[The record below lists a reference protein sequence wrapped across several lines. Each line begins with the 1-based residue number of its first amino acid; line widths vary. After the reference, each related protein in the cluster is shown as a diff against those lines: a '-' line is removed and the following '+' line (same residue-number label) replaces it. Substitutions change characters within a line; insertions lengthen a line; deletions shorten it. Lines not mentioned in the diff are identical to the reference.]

1 MTRGFVRRLLAGL
14 GVMAAGVLLLV
25 FVYRPEMLP
34 GVRMLLAG
42 VFAACVF
49 GGLFGILSGWRG
61 FACGACSGAGL
72 AMMYANQALKQ
83 PVGGLITIAGLLF
96 AIGAPAVI
104 STPGGIRAL
113 FSKWKKG
120 ASERSRRRV
129 KLHAAKP
136 KEETGELLLRSGL
149 WISQY
154 LREGDQI
161 YVARVMAITDESSAK
176 PLLKSAADYAPA
188 KGNSILNVAD
198 IADVQRRMGTDG
210 EYVRIRR
217 HSDRPMPWCELVS
230 GDGAKAEAQ
239 LAKVFAGIPVEWK
252 AGKTPKRA
260 SASKKRFSPGVS
272 AKQWRTY
279 TEETRKIL
287 RRYDRLRGWLLAA
300 SIACQLLWLFVGINY
315 RVLCAANLIL
325 PPVSFLLYFYRMRA
339 GVTGNKNADQTLLMD
354 AVLLPNIA
362 LGLRMLLD
370 FDLDNWLQLLAPTG
384 AITAL
389 FALLALLITRGSG
402 APRRWM
408 AGALACIALLYA
420 LAASVHL
427 NWVLDG
433 GQNRV
438 ETVAPIVKMYVSR
451 GGKSPTRYTLTLNT
465 ENGKKSAK
473 VGKEFYNTLQVGDE
487 VKLVT
492 STGPL
497 GITYHYAREA
507 GS

>member
-120 ASERSRRRV
+120 ASERPRRRV

-136 KEETGELLLRSGL
+136 KEEVGELLLRSGL

-217 HSDRPMPWCELVS
+217 HSGRPMPWCELVS
-230 GDGAKAEAQ
+230 GDGAKADAQ

-252 AGKTPKRA
+252 AGKTPKK
-260 SASKKRFSPGVS
+260 ASKKIFSPGVS

-279 TEETRKIL
+279 TEEARKIL

-465 ENGKKSAK
+465 ENGEKSVK

>member
-120 ASERSRRRV
+120 ASERPRRRV

-136 KEETGELLLRSGL
+136 KEEVGELLLRSGL

-217 HSDRPMPWCELVS
+217 HSGRPMPWCELVS
-230 GDGAKAEAQ
+230 GDGAKADAQ

-260 SASKKRFSPGVS
+260 SKKIFSPGVS

-279 TEETRKIL
+279 TEEARKIL

-370 FDLDNWLQLLAPTG
+370 FDLDNLLQVFVPTG
-384 AITAL
+384 AIAVL

-402 APRRWM
+402 VSKRRL
-408 AGALACIALLYA
+408 ASALALVAFLYA
-420 LAASVHL
+420 PAASVQL
-427 NWVLDG
+427 NWVMDG
-433 GQNRV
+433 GRNRV
-438 ETVAPIVKMYVSR
+438 ETVVPIVEMYVSK
-451 GGKSPTRYTLTLNT
+451 GSKSPTWYELTLNT
-465 ENGKKSAK
+465 ENGEKSVK

>member
-120 ASERSRRRV
+120 ASERPRRRV

-136 KEETGELLLRSGL
+136 KEEVGELLLRSGL

-161 YVARVMAITDESSAK
+161 YVARVMAITDENSAK

-217 HSDRPMPWCELVS
+217 HSGRPMPWCELVS
-230 GDGAKAEAQ
+230 GDGAKADAQ

-252 AGKTPKRA
+252 AGKTPKK
-260 SASKKRFSPGVS
+260 ASKKIFSPGVS

-279 TEETRKIL
+279 TEEARKIL

-465 ENGKKSAK
+465 ENGEKSVK

>member
-136 KEETGELLLRSGL
+136 KEEVGELLLRSGL

-210 EYVRIRR
+210 EYVRVRR
-217 HSDRPMPWCELVS
+217 RNGRPMPWCELVS
-230 GDGAKAEAQ
+230 GDGAKADAQ
-239 LAKVFAGIPVEWK
+239 LAKEFAGIPVEWK
-252 AGKTPKRA
+252 AGKTPKK
-260 SASKKRFSPGVS
+260 ASKKIFSPGVS
-272 AKQWRTY
+272 AIQWRTY
-279 TEETRKIL
+279 TEEARKIL

-325 PPVSFLLYFYRMRA
+325 PPVSSLLYFYRMRA

-465 ENGKKSAK
+465 ENGEKSVK

-487 VKLVT
+487 VRLVT

>member
-25 FVYRPEMLP
+25 FVYKPEMPP

-49 GGLFGILSGWRG
+49 GGLFGIFSGWRG

-120 ASERSRRRV
+120 APERSRRRV
-129 KLHAAKP
+129 KLHTAKP
-136 KEETGELLLRSGL
+136 KEEVGELLLRSGL

-154 LREGDQI
+154 LREGDRI
-161 YVARVMAITDESSAK
+161 YVARVIAITDEASAK

-188 KGNSILNVAD
+188 KGNFILNVAD

-217 HSDRPMPWCELVS
+217 HSGRPKPWCELVS
-230 GDGAKAEAQ
+230 GDGAKADAQ

-252 AGKTPKRA
+252 AGKTPKK
-260 SASKKRFSPGVS
+260 ASKKIFSPGVS

-279 TEETRKIL
+279 TEEARKIL
-287 RRYDRLRGWLLAA
+287 RRYDRLRWWPFAA
-300 SIACQLLWLFVGINY
+300 SIGCQLLWLFSSFNY
-315 RVLCAANLIL
+315 RVFCAANLIL
-325 PPVSFLLYFYRMRA
+325 PPMSFLLYFYRMRA
-339 GVTGNKNADQTLLMD
+339 GVTGNKKIDEELFTNAMLF
-354 AVLLPNIA
+354 PNIV
-362 LGLRMLLD
+362 LGVRTLLD
-370 FDLDNWLQLLAPTG
+370 FDLDNLLQVLVPTG
-384 AITAL
+384 AIAVL

-402 APRRWM
+402 VSKRRL
-408 AGALACIALLYA
+408 AGALALVTFLYA
-420 LAASVHL
+420 PAASVQL

-433 GQNRV
+433 GRNRV
-438 ETVAPIVKMYVSR
+438 ETVAPIVEMYVSK
-451 GGKSPTRYTLTLNT
+451 GSKSPTWYELTLNT
-465 ENGKKSAK
+465 EDGKKSVK
-473 VGKEFYNTLQVGDE
+473 VGKEFYNTLRVGDE

>member
-120 ASERSRRRV
+120 ASERPRKRV
-129 KLHAAKP
+129 KLRAAKS
-136 KEETGELLLRSGL
+136 KEEVGELLLRSGL

-217 HSDRPMPWCELVS
+217 HSGRPMPWCELVS
-230 GDGAKAEAQ
+230 GDGAKADAQ

-252 AGKTPKRA
+252 AGKTPKK
-260 SASKKRFSPGVS
+260 ASKKIFSPGVS

-279 TEETRKIL
+279 TEEARKIL

-325 PPVSFLLYFYRMRA
+325 PPVSFLLYFYRMRV
-339 GVTGNKNADQTLLMD
+339 GVTGNKKIDEELFTNAMLF
-354 AVLLPNIA
+354 PNIA
-362 LGLRMLLD
+362 LGVRTLLD
-370 FDLDNWLQLLAPTG
+370 FDLDNLLQVFVPTG
-384 AITAL
+384 AIAVL

-402 APRRWM
+402 VSKRRL
-408 AGALACIALLYA
+408 ASALALVAFLYA
-420 LAASVHL
+420 PAASVQL
-427 NWVLDG
+427 NWVMDG
-433 GQNRV
+433 GRNRV
-438 ETVAPIVKMYVSR
+438 ETVVPIVEMYVSK
-451 GGKSPTRYTLTLNT
+451 GSKSPTWYELTLNT
-465 ENGKKSAK
+465 ENGKKSVK

>member
-120 ASERSRRRV
+120 APERSRRRV

-136 KEETGELLLRSGL
+136 KEEVGELLLRSGL

-217 HSDRPMPWCELVS
+217 HSGRPMPWCELVS
-230 GDGAKAEAQ
+230 GDGAKADAQ

-260 SASKKRFSPGVS
+260 SKKIFSPGVS

-279 TEETRKIL
+279 TEEARKIL

-325 PPVSFLLYFYRMRA
+325 PPVSFLLYFYRMRV
-339 GVTGNKNADQTLLMD
+339 GVTGNKKIDEELFTNAMLF
-354 AVLLPNIA
+354 PNIA
-362 LGLRMLLD
+362 LGVRTLLD
-370 FDLDNWLQLLAPTG
+370 FDLDNLLQVFVPTG
-384 AITAL
+384 AIAVL

-402 APRRWM
+402 VSKRRL
-408 AGALACIALLYA
+408 ASALALVAFLYA
-420 LAASVHL
+420 PAASVQL
-427 NWVLDG
+427 NWVMDG
-433 GQNRV
+433 GRNRV
-438 ETVAPIVKMYVSR
+438 ETVVPIVEMYVSK
-451 GGKSPTRYTLTLNT
+451 GSKSPTWYELTLNT
-465 ENGKKSAK
+465 ENGKKSVK

>member
-1 MTRGFVRRLLAGL
+1 MTRGFVRRLLVGL

-25 FVYRPEMLP
+25 FVYRPEMPP

-42 VFAACVF
+42 VFAACAF

-136 KEETGELLLRSGL
+136 KEEVGELLLRSGL

-188 KGNSILNVAD
+188 KGNTILNVAD

-217 HSDRPMPWCELVS
+217 HSGRPMPWCELVS
-230 GDGAKAEAQ
+230 GDGAKADAQ

-252 AGKTPKRA
+252 AGKTSKK
-260 SASKKRFSPGVS
+260 ASKKIFSPGVS

-279 TEETRKIL
+279 TEEARKIL

-465 ENGKKSAK
+465 ENGEKSVK

>member
-25 FVYRPEMLP
+25 FAYRPEMLP

-120 ASERSRRRV
+120 VPERLRRRV

-217 HSDRPMPWCELVS
+217 RNGRPMPWCELVS
-230 GDGAKAEAQ
+230 GDGAKADAQ

-252 AGKTPKRA
+252 AGKTPKK
-260 SASKKRFSPGVS
+260 ASKKIFSPGVS

-279 TEETRKIL
+279 TEEARKIL

-300 SIACQLLWLFVGINY
+300 SIGCQLLWLFVGINY

>member
-120 ASERSRRRV
+120 ASERPRRRV

-136 KEETGELLLRSGL
+136 KEEVGELLLRSGL

-217 HSDRPMPWCELVS
+217 HSGRPMPWCELVS
-230 GDGAKAEAQ
+230 GDGAKADAQ

-252 AGKTPKRA
+252 AGKTPKK
-260 SASKKRFSPGVS
+260 ASKKIFSPGVS

-279 TEETRKIL
+279 TEEARKIL

-384 AITAL
+384 AITAV

-465 ENGKKSAK
+465 ENGEKSVK

>member
-1 MTRGFVRRLLAGL
+1 MTRGFVRRLLVGL

-49 GGLFGILSGWRG
+49 GGLLGILSGWRG
-61 FACGACSGAGL
+61 FACGACSGVGL

-136 KEETGELLLRSGL
+136 KEEVGELLLRSGL

-210 EYVRIRR
+210 EYVRVRR
-217 HSDRPMPWCELVS
+217 HSGRPMPWCELVS
-230 GDGAKAEAQ
+230 GDGAKADAQ

-252 AGKTPKRA
+252 AGKTPKK
-260 SASKKRFSPGVS
+260 ASKKIFSPGVS

-279 TEETRKIL
+279 TEEARKIL

-465 ENGKKSAK
+465 ENGEKSVK

>member
-120 ASERSRRRV
+120 APERSRRRV

-136 KEETGELLLRSGL
+136 KEEVGELLLRSGL

-176 PLLKSAADYAPA
+176 PLLKSVADYAPA

-198 IADVQRRMGTDG
+198 IADVQRRVGTDG

-217 HSDRPMPWCELVS
+217 RGGRPMPWCELVS
-230 GDGAKAEAQ
+230 GDGAKADAQ

-252 AGKTPKRA
+252 AGKTPKK
-260 SASKKRFSPGVS
+260 ASKKIFSPGVS

-279 TEETRKIL
+279 TEEARKIL

-408 AGALACIALLYA
+408 AGVLACIALLYA

-451 GGKSPTRYTLTLNT
+451 GGKSPIRYTLTLNT
-465 ENGKKSAK
+465 ENGEKSVE

>member
-120 ASERSRRRV
+120 ASERPRRRV
-129 KLHAAKP
+129 KLCAAKP
-136 KEETGELLLRSGL
+136 KEEVGELLLRSGL

-217 HSDRPMPWCELVS
+217 HSGRPMPWCELVS
-230 GDGAKAEAQ
+230 GDGAKADAQ

-252 AGKTPKRA
+252 AGKTPKK
-260 SASKKRFSPGVS
+260 ASKKIFSPGVS

-279 TEETRKIL
+279 TEEARKIL

-384 AITAL
+384 TITAL

-465 ENGKKSAK
+465 ENGEKSVK

>member
-25 FVYRPEMLP
+25 LVYRPEMLP

-136 KEETGELLLRSGL
+136 KEEVGELLLRSGL

-176 PLLKSAADYAPA
+176 PLLKSAADYTPA

-217 HSDRPMPWCELVS
+217 HSGRPMPWCELVS
-230 GDGAKAEAQ
+230 GDGAKADAQ

-252 AGKTPKRA
+252 AGKTPKK
-260 SASKKRFSPGVS
+260 ASKKIFSPGVS

-279 TEETRKIL
+279 TEEARKIL

-465 ENGKKSAK
+465 ENGEKSVK

>member
-120 ASERSRRRV
+120 APERSRRRV

-136 KEETGELLLRSGL
+136 KEEVGELLLRSGL

-188 KGNSILNVAD
+188 KGNTILNVAD

-217 HSDRPMPWCELVS
+217 HSGRPMPWCELVS
-230 GDGAKAEAQ
+230 GDGAKADAQ

-252 AGKTPKRA
+252 AGKTPKK
-260 SASKKRFSPGVS
+260 ASKKIFSPGVS

-279 TEETRKIL
+279 TEEARKIL

-465 ENGKKSAK
+465 ENGEKSVK

-487 VKLVT
+487 VKLVI

>member
-61 FACGACSGAGL
+61 FACGACSGTGL

-136 KEETGELLLRSGL
+136 KEEVGELLLRSGL

-154 LREGDQI
+154 LREGDWI

-176 PLLKSAADYAPA
+176 PFLKSAADYAPA

-217 HSDRPMPWCELVS
+217 HSGRPMPWCELVS
-230 GDGAKAEAQ
+230 GDGAKADAQ

-252 AGKTPKRA
+252 AGKTPKK
-260 SASKKRFSPGVS
+260 ASKKIFSPGVS

-279 TEETRKIL
+279 TEEARKIL

-465 ENGKKSAK
+465 ENGEKSVK

>member
-120 ASERSRRRV
+120 VPERSRRRV
-129 KLHAAKP
+129 KLHAAKL
-136 KEETGELLLRSGL
+136 KEEVGELLLRSGL

-188 KGNSILNVAD
+188 KGNTILNVAD

-217 HSDRPMPWCELVS
+217 HSGRPMPWCELIS
-230 GDGAKAEAQ
+230 GNGAKADAQ

-252 AGKTPKRA
+252 AGKTPKK
-260 SASKKRFSPGVS
+260 ASKKIFSPGVS

-279 TEETRKIL
+279 TEEARKIL

-465 ENGKKSAK
+465 ENGEKSVK

>member
-120 ASERSRRRV
+120 APERSRRRV

-136 KEETGELLLRSGL
+136 KEEVGELLLRSGL
-149 WISQY
+149 WIGQY

-217 HSDRPMPWCELVS
+217 HSGRPMPWCELVS
-230 GDGAKAEAQ
+230 GDGAKADAQ

-252 AGKTPKRA
+252 AGKTPKK
-260 SASKKRFSPGVS
+260 ASKKIFSPGVS

-279 TEETRKIL
+279 TEEARKIL

-370 FDLDNWLQLLAPTG
+370 FDLDNLLQVFVPTG
-384 AITAL
+384 AIAVL

-402 APRRWM
+402 VSKRRL
-408 AGALACIALLYA
+408 ASALALVAFLYA
-420 LAASVHL
+420 PAASVQL
-427 NWVLDG
+427 NWVMDG
-433 GQNRV
+433 GRNRV
-438 ETVAPIVKMYVSR
+438 ETVVPIVEMYVSK
-451 GGKSPTRYTLTLNT
+451 GSKSPTWYELTLNT
-465 ENGKKSAK
+465 ENGEKSVK

>member
-136 KEETGELLLRSGL
+136 QEEVGELLMRSGL

-217 HSDRPMPWCELVS
+217 HSGRPMPWCELVS
-230 GDGAKAEAQ
+230 GDGAKADAQ

-252 AGKTPKRA
+252 AGKTSKK
-260 SASKKRFSPGVS
+260 ASKKIFSPGVS

-279 TEETRKIL
+279 TEEARKIL

-465 ENGKKSAK
+465 ENGEKSVK

>member
-49 GGLFGILSGWRG
+49 GGLFGIFSGWRG

-136 KEETGELLLRSGL
+136 KEEVGELLLRSRL

-230 GDGAKAEAQ
+230 GDGAKADAQ

-252 AGKTPKRA
+252 AGKTPKK
-260 SASKKRFSPGVS
+260 ASKKIFSPGVS

-279 TEETRKIL
+279 TEEARKIL

-339 GVTGNKNADQTLLMD
+339 GVTGNKNVDQTLLMD

-465 ENGKKSAK
+465 ENGEKSVK

>member
-136 KEETGELLLRSGL
+136 KEEVGELLLRSGL

-217 HSDRPMPWCELVS
+217 HSGRPMPWCELVS
-230 GDGAKAEAQ
+230 GDGAKADAQ

-260 SASKKRFSPGVS
+260 SKKIFSPGVS

-279 TEETRKIL
+279 TEEARKIL

-433 GQNRV
+433 GQNCV

-465 ENGKKSAK
+465 ENGEKSVK

>member
-25 FVYRPEMLP
+25 FVYRPEMPP

-120 ASERSRRRV
+120 APERSRRRV

-136 KEETGELLLRSGL
+136 KEEVGELLLRSGL

-217 HSDRPMPWCELVS
+217 HSGRPMPWCELVS
-230 GDGAKAEAQ
+230 GDGAKADAQ

-260 SASKKRFSPGVS
+260 SKKIFSPGVS

-279 TEETRKIL
+279 TEEARKIL

-300 SIACQLLWLFVGINY
+300 SIAWQLLWLFVGINY

-408 AGALACIALLYA
+408 AGVLACIALLYA

-465 ENGKKSAK
+465 ENGEKSVK

>member
-83 PVGGLITIAGLLF
+83 PVGGLVTIAGLLF

-113 FSKWKKG
+113 FSKWRKG
-120 ASERSRRRV
+120 AHERPRRRV

-136 KEETGELLLRSGL
+136 KEEVGELLLRSGL
-149 WISQY
+149 WINQY

-161 YVARVMAITDESSAK
+161 YVARVMAITDENSAK

-217 HSDRPMPWCELVS
+217 HSGRPMPWCELVS
-230 GDGAKAEAQ
+230 GDGAKADAQ

-252 AGKTPKRA
+252 AGKTPKK
-260 SASKKRFSPGVS
+260 ASKKIFSPGVS

-279 TEETRKIL
+279 TEEARKIL

-384 AITAL
+384 TITAL

-465 ENGKKSAK
+465 ENGEKSVK

>member
-120 ASERSRRRV
+120 APERSRRRV

-136 KEETGELLLRSGL
+136 QEEVGELLLRSGL

-161 YVARVMAITDESSAK
+161 YVARVMDITDESSAK

-217 HSDRPMPWCELVS
+217 HSGRPMPWCELVS
-230 GDGAKAEAQ
+230 GDGAKADAQ

-252 AGKTPKRA
+252 AGKTPKK
-260 SASKKRFSPGVS
+260 ASKKIFSPGVS

-279 TEETRKIL
+279 TEEARKIL

-465 ENGKKSAK
+465 ENGEKSVK

>member
-120 ASERSRRRV
+120 APERSRRRV

-136 KEETGELLLRSGL
+136 KEEVGELLLRSGL

-217 HSDRPMPWCELVS
+217 HSGRPMPWCELVS
-230 GDGAKAEAQ
+230 GDGAKADTQ

-252 AGKTPKRA
+252 AGKTPKK
-260 SASKKRFSPGVS
+260 ASKKIFSPGVS

-279 TEETRKIL
+279 TEEARKIL

-451 GGKSPTRYTLTLNT
+451 GGKSPTRYMLTLNT
-465 ENGKKSAK
+465 ENGEKSVK

>member
-120 ASERSRRRV
+120 APERPRRRV

-136 KEETGELLLRSGL
+136 KEEVGELLLRSGL

-154 LREGDQI
+154 LREEDQI
-161 YVARVMAITDESSAK
+161 YVVRVMAITDESSAK

-188 KGNSILNVAD
+188 KGNTILNVAD

-217 HSDRPMPWCELVS
+217 HSGRPMPWCELVS
-230 GDGAKAEAQ
+230 GDGAKADAQ

-260 SASKKRFSPGVS
+260 SKKIFSPGVS

-279 TEETRKIL
+279 TEEARKIL

-339 GVTGNKNADQTLLMD
+339 GVTGNKNVDQTLLMD

-465 ENGKKSAK
+465 ENGEKSVK

>member
-49 GGLFGILSGWRG
+49 GGLFGIFSGWRG

-136 KEETGELLLRSGL
+136 KEEVGELLLRSGL

-217 HSDRPMPWCELVS
+217 HSGRPMPWCELVS

-260 SASKKRFSPGVS
+260 SKKIFSPGVS

-279 TEETRKIL
+279 TEEARKIL

-433 GQNRV
+433 GQNCV

-465 ENGKKSAK
+465 ENGEKSVK

>member
-136 KEETGELLLRSGL
+136 KEEVGELLLRSGL

-188 KGNSILNVAD
+188 KGNTILNVAD

-217 HSDRPMPWCELVS
+217 HSGRPMPWCELVS
-230 GDGAKAEAQ
+230 GDGAKADAQ

-252 AGKTPKRA
+252 AGKTPKK
-260 SASKKRFSPGVS
+260 ASKKIFSPGVS

-279 TEETRKIL
+279 TEEARKIL

-465 ENGKKSAK
+465 ENGEKSVK

>member
-120 ASERSRRRV
+120 APERSRRRV

-136 KEETGELLLRSGL
+136 KEEVGELLLRSGL

-217 HSDRPMPWCELVS
+217 HSGRPMPWCELVS
-230 GDGAKAEAQ
+230 GDGAKADAQ
-239 LAKVFAGIPVEWK
+239 LAKVFAGILVEWK
-252 AGKTPKRA
+252 AGKTPKK
-260 SASKKRFSPGVS
+260 ASKKIFSPGVS

-279 TEETRKIL
+279 TEEARKIL

-465 ENGKKSAK
+465 ENGEKSVK

>member
-120 ASERSRRRV
+120 APERSRRRV

-136 KEETGELLLRSGL
+136 KEEVGELLLRSGL

-217 HSDRPMPWCELVS
+217 HSGRPMPWCELVS

-252 AGKTPKRA
+252 AGKTPKK
-260 SASKKRFSPGVS
+260 ASKKIFSPGVS

-279 TEETRKIL
+279 TEEARKIL

-465 ENGKKSAK
+465 ENGEKSVK

>member
-61 FACGACSGAGL
+61 FACGACSGVGL

-113 FSKWKKG
+113 FSKWRKG
-120 ASERSRRRV
+120 APERSRRRV

-161 YVARVMAITDESSAK
+161 YVARVMAITDENSAK

-217 HSDRPMPWCELVS
+217 HSGRPMPWCELVS
-230 GDGAKAEAQ
+230 GDGAKADAQ

-252 AGKTPKRA
+252 AGKTPKK
-260 SASKKRFSPGVS
+260 ASKKIFSPGVS

-279 TEETRKIL
+279 TEEARKIL

-465 ENGKKSAK
+465 ENGEKSVK

>member
-120 ASERSRRRV
+120 APERSRRRV

-136 KEETGELLLRSGL
+136 KEEVGELLLRSGL

-188 KGNSILNVAD
+188 KGNTILNVAD

-217 HSDRPMPWCELVS
+217 HSGRPMPWCELVS
-230 GDGAKAEAQ
+230 GDGAKADAQ

-252 AGKTPKRA
+252 AGKTPKK
-260 SASKKRFSPGVS
+260 ASKKIFSPGVS

-279 TEETRKIL
+279 TEEARKIL

-465 ENGKKSAK
+465 ENGEKSVK

>member
-120 ASERSRRRV
+120 APERSRRRV

-136 KEETGELLLRSGL
+136 KEEVGELLLRSGL

-161 YVARVMAITDESSAK
+161 YVARVMAIMDESSAK

-188 KGNSILNVAD
+188 KGNTILNVAD

-217 HSDRPMPWCELVS
+217 HSGRPMPWCELVS
-230 GDGAKAEAQ
+230 GDGAKADAQ

-252 AGKTPKRA
+252 AGKTSKK
-260 SASKKRFSPGVS
+260 ASKKIFSPGVS

-279 TEETRKIL
+279 TEEARKIL

-465 ENGKKSAK
+465 ENGEKSVK

>member
-136 KEETGELLLRSGL
+136 KEEVGELLLRSGL

-210 EYVRIRR
+210 EYVRVRR
-217 HSDRPMPWCELVS
+217 RNGRPMPWCELVS
-230 GDGAKAEAQ
+230 GDGAKADAQ

-252 AGKTPKRA
+252 AGKTPKK
-260 SASKKRFSPGVS
+260 ASKKIFSPGVS

-279 TEETRKIL
+279 TEEARKIL

-465 ENGKKSAK
+465 ENGKKSVK

>member
-25 FVYRPEMLP
+25 FVYRPEMPP

-120 ASERSRRRV
+120 APERSRRRV

-136 KEETGELLLRSGL
+136 KEEVGELLLRSGL

-210 EYVRIRR
+210 EYVRVRR
-217 HSDRPMPWCELVS
+217 RNGRPMPWCELVS
-230 GDGAKAEAQ
+230 GDGAKADAQ

-252 AGKTPKRA
+252 AGKTPKK
-260 SASKKRFSPGVS
+260 ASKKIFSPGVS

-279 TEETRKIL
+279 TEEARKIL

-427 NWVLDG
+427 NWVLDS

>member
-25 FVYRPEMLP
+25 FVYRPEMPP

-61 FACGACSGAGL
+61 FACGACSGVGL

-120 ASERSRRRV
+120 ASERPRRRV

-136 KEETGELLLRSGL
+136 KEEVGELLLRSGL

-217 HSDRPMPWCELVS
+217 HSGRPMPWCELVS
-230 GDGAKAEAQ
+230 GDGAKADAQ

-252 AGKTPKRA
+252 AGKTPKK
-260 SASKKRFSPGVS
+260 ASKKIFSPGVS

-279 TEETRKIL
+279 TEEARKIL
-287 RRYDRLRGWLLAA
+287 RRYDRLRG
-300 SIACQLLWLFVGINY
+300 
-315 RVLCAANLIL
+315 
-325 PPVSFLLYFYRMRA
+325 
-339 GVTGNKNADQTLLMD
+339 
-354 AVLLPNIA
+354 
-362 LGLRMLLD
+362 
-370 FDLDNWLQLLAPTG
+370 
-384 AITAL
+384 
-389 FALLALLITRGSG
+389 
-402 APRRWM
+402 
-408 AGALACIALLYA
+408 
-420 LAASVHL
+420 
-427 NWVLDG
+427 
-433 GQNRV
+433 
-438 ETVAPIVKMYVSR
+438 
-451 GGKSPTRYTLTLNT
+451 
-465 ENGKKSAK
+465 
-473 VGKEFYNTLQVGDE
+473 
-487 VKLVT
+487 
-492 STGPL
+492 
-497 GITYHYAREA
+497 
-507 GS
+507 

>member
-120 ASERSRRRV
+120 AHERSRRRV

-136 KEETGELLLRSGL
+136 KEEVGELLLRSGL

-161 YVARVMAITDESSAK
+161 YVARVMTITDESSAK

-188 KGNSILNVAD
+188 KGNTILNVAD

-217 HSDRPMPWCELVS
+217 HSGRPMPWCELVS
-230 GDGAKAEAQ
+230 GDGAKADAQ

-252 AGKTPKRA
+252 AGKTPKK
-260 SASKKRFSPGVS
+260 ASKKIFSPGVS

-279 TEETRKIL
+279 TEEARKIL

-465 ENGKKSAK
+465 ENGEKSVK